1 MADPDEEVKVNK
13 NFGWVSRSERK
24 GHAVFVV
31 GDPTS
36 TELPSLIFELG
47 VRPKR
52 NEKPVAEHAPIAW
65 SEIARIAT
73 GETTLEQLK
82 EAAK

>member
-1 MADPDEEVKVNK
+1 VNK
-13 NFGWVSRSERK
+13 NFGWTTRSERK

-52 NEKPVAEHAPIAW
+52 DVKTLAEHAPIAW
-65 SEIARIAT
+65 SEIARVAT
-73 GETTLEQLK
+73 GEVTIEQLK
-82 EAAK
+82 EAAR

>member
-1 MADPDEEVKVNK
+1 MSATH
-13 NFGWVSRSERK
+13 GWVNRSERK

-31 GDPTS
+31 GDPNS

-52 NEKPVAEHAPIAW
+52 DSKPVAEHAPIAW

-73 GETTLEQLK
+73 GEVTYEQLK
-82 EAAK
+82 EAAQ

>member
-1 MADPDEEVKVNK
+1 MSATH
-13 NFGWVSRSERK
+13 GWVSRSERK

-47 VRPKR
+47 VRPKKEPR
-52 NEKPVAEHAPIAW
+52 PSQLPVIATW
-65 SEIARIAT
+65 AEIAASY
-73 GETTLEQLK
+73 EVK

>member
-1 MADPDEEVKVNK
+1 MNK
-13 NFGWVSRSERK
+13 NSGWVSRSERK
-24 GHAVFVV
+24 GHATFVV
-31 GDPTS
+31 GDPNS

-52 NEKPVAEHAPIAW
+52 DEKPVAEHAPIAW

-73 GETTLEQLK
+73 GEVTLEQLK

>member
-1 MADPDEEVKVNK
+1 MNK

-24 GHAVFVV
+24 GHVTFVV
-31 GDPTS
+31 GDPNS
-36 TELPSLIFELG
+36 TELISLIFELG

-73 GETTLEQLK
+73 GEVTYEQLK

>member
-1 MADPDEEVKVNK
+1 MNQ
-13 NFGWVSRSERK
+13 NFGWVNRSERK
-24 GHAVFVV
+24 GHATFVV

-52 NEKPVAEHAPIAW
+52 SEKALAEHAPIAW
-65 SEIARIAT
+65 SEIARISA

-82 EAAK
+82 EAASC

>member
-1 MADPDEEVKVNK
+1 MNK
-13 NFGWVSRSERK
+13 NFGWTTRSERK

-36 TELPSLIFELG
+36 TTLPSLIFELG
-47 VRPKR
+47 IRPKR
-52 NEKPVAEHAPIAW
+52 TDKVLLDHAPIAW
-65 SEIARIAT
+65 SDIARIAT
-73 GETTLEQLK
+73 GEVTLEQLK

>member
-1 MADPDEEVKVNK
+1 MSQTH
-13 NFGWVSRSERK
+13 GWVNRSERK
-24 GHAVFVV
+24 GHATFVV
-31 GDPTS
+31 GDPNS

-52 NEKPVAEHAPIAW
+52 SEKALAEHAPIAW
-65 SEIARIAT
+65 SEIARISA

-82 EAAK
+82 EAASC

>member
-1 MADPDEEVKVNK
+1 MNK
-13 NFGWVSRSERK
+13 NFGWVNRSERK

-31 GDPTS
+31 GDPAS

-52 NEKPVAEHAPIAW
+52 SDKPVAEHAPIAW
-65 SEIARIAT
+65 SEIARVAT
-73 GETTLEQLK
+73 GEVTLEQLK
-82 EAAK
+82 EAAR

>member
-1 MADPDEEVKVNK
+1 MNK
-13 NFGWVSRSERK
+13 NFGWTTRSERK

-36 TELPSLIFELG
+36 TTLPSLIFELG
-47 VRPKR
+47 IRPKR
-52 NEKPVAEHAPIAW
+52 TDKVLPDHAPIAW
-65 SEIARIAT
+65 SDIARIAT
-73 GETTLEQLK
+73 GEVTLEQLK

>member
-1 MADPDEEVKVNK
+1 MSQTH
-13 NFGWVSRSERK
+13 GWVSRSERK

-52 NEKPVAEHAPIAW
+52 DEKPVAEHAPIAW
-65 SEIARIAT
+65 SEIARISA
-73 GETTLEQLK
+73 GEVTLEQLK

>member
-1 MADPDEEVKVNK
+1 MNK

-24 GHAVFVV
+24 GHATFVV
-31 GDPTS
+31 GDPNS

-73 GETTLEQLK
+73 GEATYEQLK

>member
-1 MADPDEEVKVNK
+1 MNK
-13 NFGWVSRSERK
+13 NFGWTTRSERK

-36 TELPSLIFELG
+36 TTLPSLIFELG
-47 VRPKR
+47 IRPKR
-52 NEKPVAEHAPIAW
+52 TDKVLSDHAPIAW
-65 SEIARIAT
+65 SDIARIAT
-73 GETTLEQLK
+73 GEVTLEQLK

>member
-1 MADPDEEVKVNK
+1 MSQTH
-13 NFGWVSRSERK
+13 GWVSRSERK

-73 GETTLEQLK
+73 GETTFEQLK